1 MVDDDWAVAYSTGA
15 ESAWPNRSGS
25 QVRAPTSSRSSA
37 KLHTRTRSKTSAAA
51 RTDHGHQRVV
61 QAELDLEDDNP
72 HDNHAAEPA
81 PPRQRG
87 PRLGRRVPA
96 EELQPL
102 LRGVVIREGLRK

>member
-1 MVDDDWAVAYSTGA
+1 
-15 ESAWPNRSGS
+15 
-25 QVRAPTSSRSSA
+25 
-37 KLHTRTRSKTSAAA
+37 
-51 RTDHGHQRVV
+51 
-61 QAELDLEDDNP
+61 LDLEDDNP